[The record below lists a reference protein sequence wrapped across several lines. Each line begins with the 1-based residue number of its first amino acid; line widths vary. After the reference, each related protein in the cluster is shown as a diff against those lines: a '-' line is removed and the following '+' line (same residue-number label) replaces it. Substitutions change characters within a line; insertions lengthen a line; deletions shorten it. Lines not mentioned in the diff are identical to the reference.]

1 MTGVQVILLCGIE
14 TKMNWD
20 AIGAVGEIV
29 GAGAVIVTLL
39 YLASQIQQ
47 ATRATQAAS
56 VQTAS
61 ALDQEFLLVLGQD
74 PVAARVWTAY
84 TFGDRN
90 TLSEDEQRQGYYLFA
105 SILRRLENIYH
116 QHQLGTIS
124 EEVWRTRQGMH
135 SAIAQSPA
143 YAAHMQ
149 GPAGTFMSGEF
160 VAYMNQLASNEG
172 STGLRP

>member
-1 MTGVQVILLCGIE
+1 
-14 TKMNWD
+14 MNWD

-29 GAGAVIVTLL
+29 GAVAVIITLL
-39 YLASQIQQ
+39 YLASQIRQ

-61 ALDQEFLLVLGQD
+61 ALDQDFLLILGQD

-84 TFGDRN
+84 TFGDPD

-116 QHQLGTIS
+116 QHRLGTIS
-124 EEVWRTRQGMH
+124 EEVWRARQGMH
-135 SAIAQSPA
+135 SAIARSPA
-143 YAAHMQ
+143 YTAHRQ
-149 GPAGTFMSGEF
+149 GPAGTFISGEF
-160 VAYMNQLASNEG
+160 VAYMNQLAKSQ
-172 STGLRP
+172 PQ